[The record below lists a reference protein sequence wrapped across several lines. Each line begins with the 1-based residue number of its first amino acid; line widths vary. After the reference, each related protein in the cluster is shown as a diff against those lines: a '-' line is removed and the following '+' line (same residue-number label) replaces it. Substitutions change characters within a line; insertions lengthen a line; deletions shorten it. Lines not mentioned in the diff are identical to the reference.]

1 MLSALLGERPLNPD
15 SAPAPDAHSR
25 GTEAVAGRAHA
36 PPECD
41 DTALAIRILLATA
54 VRSAELYQ
62 AKWADVDLDGA
73 QWHIPKSKTGAAMDI
88 PLAPMV
94 VDWYR
99 ELRALAGNSAFV
111 LPAHSRSRAARH
123 GGDTHLN
130 KDTLREAIAHW
141 LRTAKPAVRRFTPH
155 DLRST
160 VKSHLRALGVPRDIS
175 EMCLNHKLSGVEG
188 IYDRHTYF
196 EERREALGKW
206 AGVLALM
213 KLTSSHARGQSVAA
227 ASPAA

>member
-1 MLSALLGERPLNPD
+1 M
-15 SAPAPDAHSR
+15 
-25 GTEAVAGRAHA
+25 
-36 PPECD
+36 
-41 DTALAIRILLATA
+41 
-54 VRSAELYQ
+54 RSAELYQ

-88 PLAPMV
+88 PLALVV
-94 VDWYR
+94 VDWFR
-99 ELRALAGNSAFV
+99 ELRSLAGSPAHV

-123 GGDTHLN
+123 GGDTYLN

-206 AGVLALM
+206 AGVLMSMECA
-213 KLTSSHARGQSVAA
+213 TSESQA
-227 ASPAA
+227 